1 MLGTERS
8 SRISTP
14 GRKRRR
20 GECEVLRRKRGR
32 AEGRANQDNR
42 RMGLLRLS
50 QPMKEEAAADGK
62 LGYGTTEGKYAGSPR
77 LETEKIDFHAG
88 GGR

>member
-1 MLGTERS
+1 
-8 SRISTP
+8 
-14 GRKRRR
+14 
-20 GECEVLRRKRGR
+20 
-32 AEGRANQDNR
+32 
-42 RMGLLRLS
+42 
-50 QPMKEEAAADGK
+50 MKEEAAADGK